1 MAARGVHPTHKETFS
16 GGNDTKNSNRRGMI
30 GVHSSGLGIVVAS
43 ACGGGL
49 CDENEVPV
57 CRGQD
62 FHTEAS

>member
-1 MAARGVHPTHKETFS
+1 MCTGVDLELLLLLP
-16 GGNDTKNSNRRGMI
+16 
-30 GVHSSGLGIVVAS
+30 V
-43 ACGGGL
+43 GGL